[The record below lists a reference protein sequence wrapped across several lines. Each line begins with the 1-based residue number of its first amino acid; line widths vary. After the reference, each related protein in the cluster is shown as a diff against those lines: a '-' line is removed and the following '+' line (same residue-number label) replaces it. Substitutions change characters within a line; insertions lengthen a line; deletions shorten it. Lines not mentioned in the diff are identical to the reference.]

1 MHLGTAF
8 LAYTLELRHVVDAD
22 HIAAIDNVIRKL
34 MHEGKQ
40 PVLLGT
46 NRRFMSLP
54 VASSMNTNNAQGSPR
69 FSNQR
74 CSLPSIWTS
83 SP

>member
-1 MHLGTAF
+1 MLSLGTK
-8 LAYTLELRHVVDAD
+8 RSC
-22 HIAAIDNVIRKL
+22 
-34 MHEGKQ
+34 
-40 PVLLGT
+40 
-46 NRRFMSLP
+46 MSLL
-54 VASSMNTNNAQGSPR
+54 VASSMNTSSVQGSPR